1 MRLRLLLF
9 RDAAWRACPPVRCW
23 PGSSPPSGHPPR
35 LLPAPGTKGA
45 GAARPVA
52 RAHRTPSAAP
62 LSCTAAQVCEPT
74 CLPAKRRKRCPF
86 PLNLASPPL
95 VLYTLPRTSGAA
107 TEAPRRGEPPPGSG
121 VPSGERAPERR
132 RRRGAE
138 GATRD
143 GSCLAR
149 RARSSPELWL
159 ARRCGWAGDA
169 AAARPGEMSAEAGE
183 GITFSVPPF
192 AEGGSCRRGAAA
204 AAAEGEE
211 SQLPPPPPGSFW
223 NVESAAAPGTGC
235 PAATSGSSA
244 TRCRGN
250 SGGGGGRRTTV
261 AYVINEASQGQLVMA
276 ESEALQS
283 LREACETVGATLET
297 VHFGKLDFGETAVLD
312 RFYNAGAC
320 ATPSPS
326 STARGHVFPGRSRGG
341 NGLLGS
347 KRASYS
353 FTSCPTLR
361 AASGAA

>member
-74 CLPAKRRKRCPF
+74 CLPAKRRKLCPF

-132 RRRGAE
+132 RRRCAE

-169 AAARPGEMSAEAGE
+169 AAARPGEMSTEAGE

-341 NGLLGS
+341 GTV
-347 KRASYS
+347 Y
-353 FTSCPTLR
+353 
-361 AASGAA
+361 

>member
-1 MRLRLLLF
+1 M
-9 RDAAWRACPPVRCW
+9 
-23 PGSSPPSGHPPR
+23 
-35 LLPAPGTKGA
+35 
-45 GAARPVA
+45 A

-62 LSCTAAQVCEPT
+62 LSCTAAQVCEQT
-74 CLPAKRRKRCPF
+74 CLRAKRRKRCPF

-159 ARRCGWAGDA
+159 ARRCGWAGDPA
-169 AAARPGEMSAEAGE
+169 AAVARPGEMSAEAGE

-192 AEGGSCRRGAAA
+192 AEGGSCRRGGAAV
-204 AAAEGEE
+204 AAEDEE
-211 SQLPPPPPGSFW
+211 RQLPPPPPGSFW
-223 NVESAAAPGTGC
+223 NVETAAAPGTGC
-235 PAATSGSSA
+235 AAATSGSSA

-250 SGGGGGRRTTV
+250 SSSGGGRRTTV
-261 AYVINEASQGQLVMA
+261 AYVINEASQGQLVVA

-297 VHFGKLDFGETAVLD
+297 LHFGKLDFGETTVLD

-320 ATPSPS
+320 ATPSLS
-326 STARGHVFPGRSRGG
+326 STVTGHVFPGRRRGG
-341 NGLLGS
+341 KCFSRQQACFLLIYFLPHLRGS
-347 KRASYS
+347 ERRCVTAPGARCSWE
-353 FTSCPTLR
+353 
-361 AASGAA
+361 SGCWCKILCVSVLD

>member
-1 MRLRLLLF
+1 M
-9 RDAAWRACPPVRCW
+9 
-23 PGSSPPSGHPPR
+23 
-35 LLPAPGTKGA
+35 
-45 GAARPVA
+45 A
-52 RAHRTPSAAP
+52 RAHRTPRAAP
-62 LSCTAAQVCEPT
+62 LSRTAAQVRQPT
-74 CLPAKRRKRCPF
+74 CPPAKKRKRCPF
-86 PLNLASPPL
+86 PLNPASPPL
-95 VLYTLPRTSGAA
+95 VLYTLQRASGVA

-169 AAARPGEMSAEAGE
+169 AAATTRPGEMNAEAGE

-192 AEGGSCRRGAAA
+192 VEGGSCRRGGAAA
-204 AAAEGEE
+204 VAEGEE

-235 PAATSGSSA
+235 PSTTSASST

-261 AYVINEASQGQLVMA
+261 AYVINEASQGQLVVA
-276 ESEALQS
+276 ESEALQC
-283 LREACETVGATLET
+283 LREACEAVGAALET
-297 VHFGKLDFGETAVLD
+297 LHFGKLDFGETAVLD

-326 STARGHVFPGRSRGG
+326 SAVRGYFPPPPAAATGGEMCFAGQQEKTISEQQSCFLLIYFLPHLKGNERRCMPALGARLP
-341 NGLLGS
+341 LLGECM
-347 KRASYS
+347 RVQEPVCLCA
-353 FTSCPTLR
+353 R
-361 AASGAA
+361 V